1 MVGRAVNTDYRRQ
14 LNFLSRGDYTRSRVD
29 YSRIRVQAIVDST
42 TGPYHASLLAGTNL
56 VYEQEGL
63 ISMNIV
69 AMVLAGG
76 EGTRLYPLTA
86 EHAKPAVPFA
96 SGYRLVDFV
105 LSNLVN
111 SRISTIYV
119 LAQYKPESLI
129 KHISAAWAPWFAGGE
144 GMIKVLLPRSNTL
157 GGQFKGTA
165 DAVYQYL
172 DLVQAHAPD
181 VVAVFAADHVYRM
194 DVRQMVD
201 FHRERRADVSV
212 SAVAVPIREASHFG
226 IVATAADGRVRDFRE
241 KPRHAAPLPGDPER
255 AYASMGNYLFDPE
268 VLEQSLHEARRLGDT
283 DFGRDLLPRLCSSHR
298 VFAYDFADN
307 RVPGVQEYE
316 EPAYWRDV
324 GTLAALAAAQQD
336 AMGSPPRFNL
346 WNRRWPIRGEF
357 DAALLARI
365 RSWQQDPLTAAGAWQ
380 SASKDR
386 RTDERLQT
394 S

>member
-1 MVGRAVNTDYRRQ
+1 
-14 LNFLSRGDYTRSRVD
+14 
-29 YSRIRVQAIVDST
+29 
-42 TGPYHASLLAGTNL
+42 
-56 VYEQEGL
+56 
-63 ISMNIV
+63 MNIV

-129 KHISAAWAPWFAGGE
+129 KHIEEAWSPWFPDGDGSV
-144 GMIKVLLPRSNTL
+144 KVLLPRSNTL

-165 DAVYQYL
+165 DAVYQCL
-172 DLVQAHAPD
+172 DLLQTHSPD
-181 VVAVFAADHVYRM
+181 LVAVFAADHVYRM
-194 DVRQMVD
+194 DVRQMVA
-201 FHRERRADVSV
+201 FHREQRAEVTV
-212 SAVAVPIREASHFG
+212 SALAVPLKEASSFG
-226 IVATAADGRVRDFRE
+226 ILARTPEGRVTQFRE
-241 KPRHAAPLPGDPER
+241 KPKDAAPLPSDPAH
-255 AYASMGNYLFDPE
+255 AYASMGNYLFDPD
-268 VLEQSLHEARRLGDT
+268 VLEQALHEARRAGET
-283 DFGRDLLPRLCSSHR
+283 DFGRDVLPRLCGTRR
-298 VFAYDFADN
+298 VYAYDFAEN
-307 RVPGVQEYE
+307 RVPGLQEHE
-316 EPAYWRDV
+316 ERGYWRDV

-336 AMGSPPRFNL
+336 AMGSQPRFNL

-365 RSWQQDPLTAAGAWQ
+365 RSVTAGVPWQAASRAE
-380 SASKDR
+380 
-386 RTDERLQT
+386 RTGERLPA

>member
-1 MVGRAVNTDYRRQ
+1 
-14 LNFLSRGDYTRSRVD
+14 
-29 YSRIRVQAIVDST
+29 
-42 TGPYHASLLAGTNL
+42 
-56 VYEQEGL
+56 
-63 ISMNIV
+63 MNIV

-76 EGTRLYPLTA
+76 EGTRLHPLTA
-86 EHAKPAVPFA
+86 EHAKPVVPFA

-129 KHISAAWAPWFAGGE
+129 EHISAAWAPWFADGE
-144 GMIKVLLPRSNTL
+144 GRIKVLLPRSNTL
-157 GGQFKGTA
+157 GGRFKGTA

-172 DLVQAHAPD
+172 DVLQAHAPD
-181 VVAVFAADHVYRM
+181 IVAVFAADHVYRM
-194 DVRQMVD
+194 DVRQMVA
-201 FHRERRADVSV
+201 FHRERRADVTV
-212 SAVAVPIREASHFG
+212 SAVPVPIRQASHFG
-226 IVATAADGRVRDFRE
+226 IVATAADGRISQFRE
-241 KPRHAAPLPGDPER
+241 KPRRAAPLPGDPSR

-268 VLEQSLHEARRLGDT
+268 VLEHALDEARRAGET
-283 DFGRDLLPRLCSSHR
+283 DFGRDLLPRLCPTHR
-298 VFAYDFADN
+298 VYAYDFAEN
-307 RVPGVQEYE
+307 CVPGVQESE

-336 AMGSPPRFNL
+336 AMGNPPRFNL

-357 DAALLARI
+357 DAALLGRI
-365 RSWQQDPLTAAGAWQ
+365 RGWLQNPLTAAGAWQ
-380 SASKDR
+380 SASRDR